1 MSLVIVA
8 LPSQEDYVWNI
19 SSEKKPHMTLLFLG
33 DDASDAATNQIVG
46 FVEHASKTLTRF
58 GMSVDYRGELGDDKA
73 DVLFFNDCEAIRKF
87 RSQLLKNST
96 INQAY
101 KSVEQ
106 FDKWTPH
113 LTLGYPTSP
122 AKKDTRDY
130 PGTSWVNFDRIS
142 VWTDDFE
149 GPEFRL
155 EDNQD
160 MEVRMSSIDT
170 EKKASMLVGKDFLDH
185 HGVKGQKWGVRRN
198 RTTGVRPLAQTL
210 NDSRFGRRAQ
220 KNVDTHNRR
229 AGARADKKWQKNIY
243 TVQSA
248 VAIHNRVA
256 DKMNNGGLDKLNN
269 NPAFKGKRMIN
280 ANGEPLNTPTSKAYF
295 KAYEKMN
302 EQFTRQAVKEIH
314 GSSPSGGFKATLDT
328 KGDQWS
334 VKVVPVDVQHADEPT
349 PAIEMDVDYDADGF
363 ITLHH
368 NVKGELSQSTVKMGA
383 DYLEHFGVKGMKW
396 GVRGAKVANS
406 IRKSR
411 KAPKPMSEDAQ
422 RHAAAKKKKL
432 SELSDKEL
440 KDLALR
446 LNMEQQVKRMN
457 PASITKGHNAAKAVV
472 AVVGTA
478 SAIHAIGS
486 SPLGKKI
493 GKAIVSIGTKQG
505 RKALTGFGTSGI
517 GTTVPFKPV
526 K

>member
-8 LPSQEDYVWNI
+8 IPPQDDYVWKI
-19 SSEKKPHMTLLFLG
+19 SSEKVPHMTLLFLG
-33 DDASDAATNQIVG
+33 DKASPAAINNIVG
-46 FVEHASKTLTRF
+46 FVEHASKTLDRF
-58 GMSVDYRGELGDDKA
+58 GMSVDYRGELGADKA
-73 DVLFFNDCEAIRKF
+73 DVLFFNECKAIKEF
-87 RSQLLKNST
+87 RSQLLKNT
-96 INQAY
+96 QINRAY

-106 FDKWTPH
+106 FDGWTPH
-113 LTLGYPTSP
+113 LTLGYPATP
-122 AKKDTRDY
+122 AKEDERDY
-130 PGTSWVNFDRIS
+130 PGFNWVNFDRIA
-142 VWTDDFE
+142 VWTGDFE

-155 EDNQD
+155 QDNMD
-160 MEVRMSSIDT
+160 TVSGVYMSNTTQST
-170 EKKASMLVGKDFLDH
+170 MLIGKDFLDH

-198 RTTGVRPLAQTL
+198 KTTGVRPLAQTL

-243 TVQSA
+243 TVKSA
-248 VAIHNRVA
+248 VEIHNRVA
-256 DKMNNGGLDKLNN
+256 DKMNNGGLDRLNN
-269 NPAFKGKRMIN
+269 NPAFKGKRMISKT
-280 ANGEPLNTPTSKAYF
+280 GEPLNTPESKAYF

-314 GSSPSGGFKATLDT
+314 GTSPSGGFKATLDT

-334 VKVVPVDVQHADEPT
+334 VKVVPVEVGHAADPVPT
-349 PAIEMDVDYDADGF
+349 IEMDVEYDSDGF

-368 NVKGELSQSTVKMGA
+368 NVRDGELAQSTVKMGE

-396 GVRGAKVANS
+396 GVRAARTIHNA
-406 IRKSR
+406 R

-493 GKAIVSIGTKQG
+493 GKTLA
-505 RKALTGFGTSGI
+505 KAVAVDVTGI
-517 GTTVPFKPV
+517 GKTKPARI
-526 K
+526 

>member
-8 LPSQEDYVWNI
+8 LPPQDDYVWKI
-19 SSEKKPHMTLLFLG
+19 SSQQVPHMTLCFLG
-33 DDASDAATNQIVG
+33 DNVSDMATKQITEY
-46 FVEHASKTLTRF
+46 VEHASKTLDRF

-73 DVLFFNDCEAIRKF
+73 DVLFFNDSQAVKQF
-87 RSQLLKNST
+87 RSQLLKDTTIKRAYNS
-96 INQAY
+96 
-101 KSVEQ
+101 SEQ
-106 FDKWTPH
+106 FDGWTPH
-113 LTLGYPTSP
+113 LTLGYPDSP
-122 AKKDTRDY
+122 AKEDTRDY
-130 PGTSWVNFDRIS
+130 PGINWVNFDRVA
-142 VWTDDFE
+142 VWTGNFE

-155 EDNQD
+155 QDNMD
-160 MEVRMSSIDT
+160 IPSGVYMSSINSKV
-170 EKKASMLVGKDFLDH
+170 EIGKDFLDH

-198 RTTGVRPLAQTL
+198 KTTGVRPLAQTL

-243 TVQSA
+243 TTKSA
-248 VAIHNRVA
+248 IDIHNRVA

-269 NPAFKGKRMIN
+269 NPAFKGKRMISKT
-280 ANGEPLNTPTSKAYF
+280 GEPLNTPESKAYF

-314 GSSPSGGFKATLDT
+314 GTSPSGGFKATLDT
-328 KGDQWS
+328 KGDQWA
-334 VKVVPVDVQHADEPT
+334 VTIVPVDVQHADEST
-349 PAIEMDVDYDADGF
+349 PSIKMDVDYDADGF

-368 NVKGELSQSTVKMGA
+368 NVKGELSQSTVKMGE
-383 DYLEHFGVKGMKW
+383 DFLEHFGVKGMKW

-411 KAPKPMSEDAQ
+411 KSSKPMSEDAQ

-493 GKAIVSIGTKQG
+493 GKAIVSIGTSQG

-517 GTTVPFKPV
+517 GTTVPFKPT